1 MRLLRLHV
9 ALTAALLVVTAAAL
23 APNSGKALPSR
34 AFVKRGATSLA
45 RSPPFY
51 PSRRPL
57 FKSALSAAN
66 ASEEDDS
73 PSWAF
78 SPLYG
83 TISVLFLSYA
93 FFVAPGSLTGGDGG
107 QAVLD
112 AFIANP
118 AKPEGVNE
126 LFLVV
131 FNALGV
137 MPLCI
142 SSLLFVQGS
151 KKGLPAAPF
160 ALAASFAG
168 FFGLGKD
175 DCQEIKQL
183 SSFISL
189 AIHHSSQTIPVQ

>member
-1 MRLLRLHV
+1 MRLLRVHV

-23 APNSGKALPSR
+23 APNAGKALPSR
-34 AFVKRGATSLA
+34 AFVNRGTTTLA
-45 RSPPFY
+45 RSTPFY
-51 PSRRPL
+51 PSDSL
-57 FKSALSAAN
+57 SKSALSAAK
-66 ASEEDDS
+66 ASEEDES
-73 PSWAF
+73 PLWAF

-83 TISVLFLSYA
+83 TISALFLSYA
-93 FFVAPGSLTGGDGG
+93 FFVAPGSLSGGDGG

-183 SSFISL
+183 SSLHRWQF
-189 AIHHSSQTIPVQ
+189 HHSSQTIQ